1 MKISTPANVKFLRQ
15 SAPFLYLAHTSI
27 ILCMLVPA
35 AWGDSLKH
43 VDGTLIEGS
52 IVSETTETIRI
63 ETKYGVFTYPRS
75 EITEI
80 KRPFVATPTPAPVVT
95 PKPTPVNLLNT
106 LPRGPI
112 NPSSPPR
119 NLPNLTELAA
129 PYAPVT
135 TAPLTATPP
144 TPTPQEG
151 QPEQV
156 PPPALPPAGLPPND
170 MAPPLI

>member
-1 MKISTPANVKFLRQ
+1 MKISTPRNVKSLSQ
-15 SAPFLYLAHTSI
+15 SPFLYIAHTSI
-27 ILCMLVPA
+27 ILCMLIPT

-43 VDGTLIEGS
+43 VDGTLIEGT

-63 ETKYGVFTYPRS
+63 ETKYGVLTYPRS

-95 PKPTPVNLLNT
+95 PKPTPINLMST

-112 NPSSPPR
+112 NPFSPPR
-119 NLPNLTELAA
+119 NLPNLTELGA

-135 TAPLTATPP
+135 TAPLTAPP
-144 TPTPQEG
+144 AAPSPGEG

-156 PPPALPPAGLPPND
+156 PPAPTPAPLPPND